1 MNPNSVNNI
10 LKQAL
15 TSDEMPSASLIRQVK
30 QESKHTQTRRK
41 KKDHG
46 SVSFRHFV
54 SAAAVLLVII
64 GSTVLSGNLFGARDA
79 LFSSPNDPSPSLTA
93 HAPTNERIA
102 PVSFSLHDLLLPNY
116 HDEMDVLSL
125 QGPVGRPEHSA
136 LARWKY
142 FESHYD
148 QDQAL
153 LIAADEDYKA
163 YHHHGTSDERDP
175 LFDVPS
181 EYSSLGIYT
190 MEMVEEIRTILDEYN
205 LTLLGNMLPLHTAE
219 ELSRNISYGPI
230 FTDDSVFFNGWQFES
245 GTFHIEGTYNRSFM
259 FSLRASRKG
268 VFDTT
273 YLTQHDITAFEEWH
287 FENIHGT
294 HLLLAQSPDIS
305 LIIAETETTFFFVHI
320 GAGSSAN
327 AWLPDQPHFTAE
339 DLEAFANLIDFRQI
353 RSEIPDFQEEFE
365 TERNE
370 RIASISSLVGEWS
383 HLHTISNE
391 NLLTSYANRGIE
403 IRADRSMQY
412 WYGVPESGFTEENLA
427 SGGVPFGSFF
437 INGELNHHSGNEF
450 EIEIIGMMAYNGAPD
465 IDVILPYMSL
475 HYNPATGLLR
485 HTDWEGNRHF
495 FERSSPENAQE
506 LKHQMAGNWIW
517 HESNPNN
524 ALIVHLSPDGTW
536 ESPGP
541 LPIDMTIGGNFIVA
555 GTLSEGIYRLHLT
568 VEHASD
574 HPGSAYVEFG
584 SILEYK
590 YDSLHDRLGMTMP
603 ADERGTPFDV
613 WFERQ

>member
-15 TSDEMPSASLIRQVK
+15 ASDEMPSATLIRQVK
-30 QESKHTQTRRK
+30 QESNQTTAQHK
-41 KKDHG
+41 KKHYG

-79 LFSSPNDPSPSLTA
+79 LFSSPNDPSPPPIA
-93 HAPTNERIA
+93 HVPTNEHIA
-102 PVSFSLHDLLLPNY
+102 PVSFSLSDLLLPNY

-142 FESHYD
+142 FQSNYD

-153 LIAADEDYKA
+153 LIAADEDFRE
-163 YHHHGTSDERDP
+163 YHQGIRTERDP

-181 EYSSLGIYT
+181 EYMSLGIYT
-190 MEMVEEIRTILDEYN
+190 MEMVEEIRAILDEYN
-205 LTLLGNMLPLHTAE
+205 LTLLGNMLPLHTTE

-230 FTDDSVFFNGWQFES
+230 FTNDSVFFSGWQFES
-245 GTFHIEGTYNRSFM
+245 GTFHIEGGFQDNYV

-273 YLTQHDITAFEEWH
+273 HRTLHDITAFEEWH

-294 HLLLAQSPDIS
+294 PLLLAQSPEHAFVIADTETA
-305 LIIAETETTFFFVHI
+305 LIIASLHTGWLEEP
-320 GAGSSAN
+320 N
-327 AWLPDQPHFTAE
+327 AFTAE

-370 RIASISSLVGEWS
+370 RIASISSLVGDWTLFRSES
-383 HLHTISNE
+383 ADGTI
-391 NLLTSYANRGIE
+391 LPQALDRGIE

-412 WYGVPESGFTEENLA
+412 WYGVPESGFTEENHA
-427 SGGVPFGSFF
+427 SGGIPFGSWYL
-437 INGELNHHSGNEF
+437 NGELNHHNGNEF
-450 EIEIIGMMAYNGAPD
+450 KIQVIGMFTTHDAPD
-465 IDVILPYMSL
+465 LLVMLPYMSL
-475 HYNPATGLLR
+475 HYDPATGLLQ
-485 HTDWEGNRHF
+485 HTDWEGNRHYF
-495 FERSSPENAQE
+495 RKIPSATAHD
-506 LKHQMAGNWIW
+506 LKDQMAGDWIW
-517 HESNPNN
+517 YEFNPVN
-524 ALIVHLSPDGTW
+524 AAIVHLFPDGTW

-541 LPIDMTIGGNFIVA
+541 LPIDMSIGGSFIVA

-568 VEHASD
+568 IEHASD

-590 YDSLHDRLGMTMP
+590 YDSLNDRLGMTMP
-603 ADERGTPFDV
+603 ADERGMPFDV